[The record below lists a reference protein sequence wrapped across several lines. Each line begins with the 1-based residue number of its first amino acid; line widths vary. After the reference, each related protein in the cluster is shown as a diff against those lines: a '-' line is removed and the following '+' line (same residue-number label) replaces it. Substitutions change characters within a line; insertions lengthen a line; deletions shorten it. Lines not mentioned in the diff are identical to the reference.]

1 MQKNRLNSLIIAI
14 LFFLPAIGMAQDI
27 TGLWKGYMYNDTTQ
41 KNYKYEIAIS
51 DNGKGKLTGY
61 SHTYFI
67 IDDKEYHGVKEIK
80 IHRQDDKIIVEDVK
94 LIANNYPIAPPKGV
108 RQLNILTFEMKNSVM
123 VLAGEFTTNRTKEY
137 HPVTGYIHVERK
149 RNYRESALVPH
160 LEELNL
166 AKNLSFVKEEDKQPE
181 EQEIVLQ
188 PIKTDEEVKAIVIA
202 AQRNQ
207 ASNKI
212 NNNKLPPVK
221 LPEIDVAIQP
231 EPVKEKPVVQKE
243 TKPQPPVIVKT
254 NPEPKPTPVV
264 IAAPAKKPEPV
275 IQQPVITA
283 PQKTITP
290 TTTIVNDPTAAT
302 DLANRKVETI
312 QALYFKTD
320 SLTLTLYDNGEVDG
334 DTVTVLMNGQVIMP
348 KVGLST
354 NAVKK
359 TIYTTNVTDSIQ
371 LVMYAETLGSLP
383 PNTGLLIVYDGTD
396 RYEIRFSGD
405 MKKSAA
411 IVFKKRK

>member
-1 MQKNRLNSLIIAI
+1 MPSPKNRLITLLI
-14 LFFLPAIGMAQDI
+14 LFFCTPMAKSQDL

-51 DNGKGKLTGY
+51 ANAKGKLTGY

-80 IHRQDDKIIVEDVK
+80 IHLQDDKVIVEDVK

-108 RQLNILTFEMKNSVM
+108 RQLNILSFEMKNNTM

-149 RNYRESALVPH
+149 INYRESALIPH

-166 AKNLSFVKEEDKQPE
+166 AKNLSFIKETDKPVE
-181 EQEIVLQ
+181 ETAFVLQ
-188 PIKTDEEVKAIVIA
+188 PLKTDAEVQAIVFAAQKKQNNNTINTNAPDIKIKPIEIKTA
-202 AQRNQ
+202 
-207 ASNKI
+207 
-212 NNNKLPPVK
+212 
-221 LPEIDVAIQP
+221 P
-231 EPVKEKPVVQKE
+231 EPIKEKPIVKNEV
-243 TKPQPPVIVKT
+243 KPQPPAVVKET
-254 NPEPKPTPVV
+254 PQPQPVPVAAPPVKKMETQTQPVVAVPKPATP
-264 IAAPAKKPEPV
+264 A
-275 IQQPVITA
+275 
-283 PQKTITP
+283 
-290 TTTIVNDPTAAT
+290 TTFANDPKAAT
-302 DLANRKVETI
+302 DIANRKVETI
-312 QALYFKTD
+312 QALYFKSD

-334 DTVTVLMNGQVIMP
+334 DTVSVIMNGKMLMP
-348 KVGLST
+348 RVGLST
-354 NAVKK
+354 DAVKK
-359 TIYTTNVTDSIQ
+359 TIYTNNITDSIQ

-411 IVFKKRK
+411 IVFKRRK